1 MTFSKIAE
9 DPGDPEMSVTHCV
22 R

>member
-9 DPGDPEMSVTHCV
+9 DPGDPEMSVTQG
-22 R
+22 

>member
-9 DPGDPEMSVTHCV
+9 DPGDLLLLC
-22 R
+22 